1 MHGAKPTIPGTPP
14 DTPDTETLARIRRKA
29 EEYRQRHPSS
39 GPSVFTLPDPLALVD
54 PESQHYPHVTRR

>member
-1 MHGAKPTIPGTPP
+1 MHRAKPQFPDTPP

-29 EEYRQRHPSS
+29 EEDRQRHPSS